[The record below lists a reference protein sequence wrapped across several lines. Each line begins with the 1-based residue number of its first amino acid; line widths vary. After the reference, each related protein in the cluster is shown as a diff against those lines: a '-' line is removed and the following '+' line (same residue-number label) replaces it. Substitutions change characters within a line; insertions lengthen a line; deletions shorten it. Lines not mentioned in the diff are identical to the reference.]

1 MQTKKFICGRVN
13 SLRKT
18 AGTSCFFIE
27 SDVWEFLNEC
37 EEIVKPYGVTPLPE
51 IHEHYTMQERIAEK
65 DYFVYD
71 FTLPMLLIHAL
82 YYGQTQYLK
91 NWLNICP
98 RKQFT
103 TLDTHDGI
111 GVVDVKDLLPD
122 EEIDRK
128 NGDEWAKLN
137 ADFAKKTFEV
147 IYSENGGEKI
157 LNY

>member
-1 MQTKKFICGRVN
+1 MLKV
-13 SLRKT
+13 SS
-18 AGTSCFFIE
+18 GT
-27 SDVWEFLNEC
+27 D
-37 EEIVKPYGVTPLPE
+37 Y
-51 IHEHYTMQERIAEK
+51 ADK
-65 DYFVYD
+65 DYYVYD
-71 FTLPMLLIHAL
+71 FALPMLLINVL

-91 NWLNICP
+91 NWFNICP

>member
-1 MQTKKFICGRVN
+1 MDYHKVDSAFGDWTD
-13 SLRKT
+13 
-18 AGTSCFFIE
+18 IE
-27 SDVWEFLNEC
+27 KLADKYYLMFDYMINHISV
-37 EEIVKPYGVTPLPE
+37 
-51 IHEHYTMQERIAEK
+51 HSEHYTMQERIAEK
-65 DYFVYD
+65 DYYVYD
-71 FTLPMLLIHAL
+71 FALPMLLINAL
-82 YYGQTQYLK
+82 YYGQTQHLK